1 MMLSDISQQSDILWL
16 LAGVDIP
23 VILSLIIAIIR
34 YYKETEK
41 RFSDHEKMCDLLRLE
56 LDKKLIDQTLK
67 MSNEYARISVVREI
81 ERRVV
86 SHLLRIESKLD
97 VTALKAE
104 AVHFKIN
111 KDKQER
117 D

>member
-1 MMLSDISQQSDILWL
+1 MLSDISQQSDVLWL

-23 VILSLIIAIIR
+23 VILSLLVAIIR
-34 YYKETEK
+34 HYKETEK
-41 RFSDHEKMCDLLRLE
+41 RFNDHEKMCDLLRLE
-56 LDKKLIDQTLK
+56 LENKLIDQTVK
-67 MSNEYARISVVREI
+67 MSNEYARISVVREV

-111 KDKQER
+111 KER
-117 D
+117 KED

>member
-1 MMLSDISQQSDILWL
+1 MMSNLTQQADVLWL
-16 LAGVDIP
+16 LAGFDIP
-23 VILSLIIAIIR
+23 VILSLIVAIIR
-34 YYKETEK
+34 HYKETEK
-41 RFSDHEKMCDLLRLE
+41 RFNDHEKMCDLLRLE
-56 LDKKLIDQTLK
+56 LEKKLIDETLK

-111 KDKQER
+111 KETTKED
-117 D
+117 